1 MGGGLC
7 SSCRNRIGT
16 ELYFGKLVLRNG
28 LCHRSRLR
36 DNYLR
41 VCVCNVG
48 RKGGSVSVTVLL
60 CVSVSVWGGAG
71 AMGRCSGQNW
81 EVIFTS
87 LRTQND
93 NICIGSYRQTPH

>member
-1 MGGGLC
+1 MWVGGCVQVAEIELAQ
-7 SSCRNRIGT
+7 SCIC
-16 ELYFGKLVLRNG
+16 KLVLRNG

-60 CVSVSVWGGAG
+60 CVSVSVWGRGGGHGAVWWSKLG
-71 AMGRCSGQNW
+71 GN
-81 EVIFTS
+81 IYKFTNS
-87 LRTQND
+87 KR
-93 NICIGSYRQTPH
+93 